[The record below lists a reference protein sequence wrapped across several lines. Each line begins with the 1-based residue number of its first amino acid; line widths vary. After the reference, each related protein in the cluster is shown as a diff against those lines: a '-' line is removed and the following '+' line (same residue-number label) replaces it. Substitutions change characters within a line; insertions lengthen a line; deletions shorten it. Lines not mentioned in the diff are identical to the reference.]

1 MADPIYCG
9 LLAIGDPH
17 LASRVPGFR
26 KDDYP
31 RAVLDKLHW
40 CLDYAREQYLLPCLL
55 GDLFNWSRD
64 NANWLLGEL
73 LGLLTSET
81 LGIWGNHDCS
91 EASLGVNDS
100 LSVIVQGS
108 RLQLL
113 DETTTWSGEMN
124 GRRVIV
130 GGTSWGQRVPRTFE
144 SGSAEAP
151 ALVVWLT
158 HHDILFPGYE
168 ESGRFKPFEIPGID
182 VVINGHIHR
191 PLADVVQGQTTW
203 LNPGSIARVKRSDAN
218 RHQIPHVLRI
228 NVAADG
234 WRQQFIEIPHQPFD
248 DVFHAELLDES
259 LPTKESSFVQGLAEL
274 MSRRTQ
280 SGAGLQEFLNQNLPQ
295 FDSRVADEIRG
306 LAQELLTNGQED

>member
-1 MADPIYCG
+1 MADSTYCG

-31 RAVLDKLHW
+31 RAVLGKLRW
-40 CLDYAREQYLLPCLL
+40 CLDYAREQRLLPCLL
-55 GDLFNWSRD
+55 GDLFHWPRD

-73 LGLLTSET
+73 LGLLTGET
-81 LGIWGNHDCS
+81 LGIWGNHDCT
-91 EASLGVNDS
+91 EVSLGVDDS
-100 LSVIVQGS
+100 LSVVVQGS
-108 RLQLL
+108 RLRLL
-113 DETTTWSGEMN
+113 DETTPWSGTMN

-130 GGTSWGQRVPRTFE
+130 GGTPWGQRVPKSFE
-144 SGSAEAP
+144 SGDANA

-191 PLADVVQGQTTW
+191 PLTDVVQGQTTW
-203 LNPGSIARVKRSDAN
+203 LNPGNIARISRSDTT
-218 RHQIPHVLRI
+218 RQRVPHALRI
-228 NVAADG
+228 DVDAAG

-248 DVFHAELLDES
+248 DVFHAEVLDES
-259 LPTKESSFVQGLAEL
+259 LPTNESSFVQGLAEL

-295 FDSRVADEIRG
+295 FDPRVADEIRC
-306 LAQELLTNGQED
+306 LAQELLINGEKV